1 MKFTVLQMEDRT
13 SPLLSL
19 FMNHNRAQCEA
30 SNFEY
35 VFLEK
40 SAEHV
45 PPYWGKIVELQRLL
59 EDPNRDYVM
68 WLDSDAFLFQ
78 FNKERFTQFLDTNS
92 AYSMIISG
100 DMPPW
105 QHSMF
110 NAGSFIVKND
120 EASRNIVATWLSA
133 YNPEKWTYA
142 NGKWTSDGIFAGRE
156 YEQGAF
162 MSTIL
167 PNKQFA
173 PHIKTVHYSVLNNNN
188 CIRNTSQTLVV
199 HLAGDHKNDKD
210 NIESC
215 TASIENRPTQYY
227 VKIVLWLIAVC
238 LIVWVSTRPI
248 SKNLQQLHPL
258 VRKFFH
264 IR

>member
-1 MKFTVLQMEDRT
+1 VLQMEDRT

-40 SAEHV
+40 SREHV

-105 QHSMF
+105 QNSMF

-120 EASRNIVATWLSA
+120 AKSHDIVATWLSA
-133 YNPEKWTYA
+133 YNPDKWTYA
-142 NGKWTSDGIFAGRE
+142 NGKWTSDSIFAGRE

-188 CIRNTSQTLVV
+188 CIKNTSQTLVV

-215 TASIENRPTQYY
+215 TASIENRPYNPLQ
-227 VKIVLWLIAVC
+227 KIFLWLIAVC
-238 LIVWVSTRPI
+238 LFVWVSIYYAWPLTRHLNPT
-248 SKNLQQLHPL
+248 L
-258 VRKFFH
+258 RKFFH

>member
-1 MKFTVLQMEDRT
+1 MEDRT

-19 FMNHNRAQCEA
+19 FMNHNRAICEA
-30 SNFEY
+30 NNFEY

-40 SAEHV
+40 SKEYV

-59 EDPNRDYVM
+59 EDPRRDYVM

-78 FNKERFTQFLDTNS
+78 FDKARFTQFLDTNS

-105 QHSMF
+105 QHSKF

-120 EASRNIVATWLSA
+120 AKSHDIVDTWLSA
-133 YNPEKWTYA
+133 YNPDKWHYA
-142 NGKWTSDGIFAGRE
+142 DGKWTSDGIFAGSE

-167 PNKQFA
+167 PNKQFKS
-173 PHIKTVHYSVLNNNN
+173 HIKTVHYSVLNNNS

-199 HLAGDHKNDKD
+199 HLAGQHKDNKD

-215 TASIENRPTQYY
+215 TASIENRHPLQYY
-227 VKIVLWLIAVC
+227 IRIVLWLFAIC
-238 LIVWVSTRPI
+238 IVVWAATQPITRQVTPI
-248 SKNLQQLHPL
+248 L
-258 VRKFFH
+258 RKFFH